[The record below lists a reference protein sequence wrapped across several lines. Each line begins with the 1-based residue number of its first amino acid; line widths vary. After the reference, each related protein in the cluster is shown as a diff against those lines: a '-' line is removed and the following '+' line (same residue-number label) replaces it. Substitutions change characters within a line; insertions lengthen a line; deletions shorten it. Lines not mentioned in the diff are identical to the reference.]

1 MLKKYLVNIR
11 KNIVYILKL
20 VFIMTTMEESIWELV
35 ETLNTT
41 IKTPESTPKNCTEV
55 YDDSAYNIT
64 LYIDPIEEQQAKNIA
79 IVRFYLYGI
88 LLPIVCVFGFFGN
101 ILNIAIFTKKKTCK
115 TLDEIEYCTT
125 ICLVA
130 LAASDMMFC
139 VCAFP
144 QTFGSKTEYYSRHE
158 FMLYYRMYASSAINT
173 FILSSTMLTVLT
185 AIMRYTAICHPFYCR
200 RFISLK
206 KTIVAIFAVYIF
218 SLVFNLPYLWRYKT
232 EECLGPGPAT
242 YIQLLKGDI
251 FNDDSFVYTQK
262 LLWAIL
268 GNFIPLAILLYCNV
282 RLVKALHQSQKLRLL
297 HSRDNV
303 GCLSAHKRVNITLI
317 TIIIFFFILVAPSE
331 ISKFI
336 IYISKSNNSQT
347 RYTYHMVSLVTN
359 ALQCINFSVNFILYY
374 VIIAPFRRTL
384 HEFICVLRIGR
395 RGTRDST
402 NSQKQQ
408 TCVLLTVKDQRR
420 NLL

>member
-1 MLKKYLVNIR
+1 
-11 KNIVYILKL
+11 
-20 VFIMTTMEESIWELV
+20 MTTMEESLKELV
-35 ETLNTT
+35 ESLNITY
-41 IKTPESTPKNCTEV
+41 ITPESVSVNCSDLFIERPI
-55 YDDSAYNIT
+55 NIT
-64 LYIDPIEEQQAKNIA
+64 IYDPVQQQQIKNIETA
-79 IVRFYLYGI
+79 RFYLYGI
-88 LLPIVCVFGFFGN
+88 LLPIICVFGFFGN
-101 ILNIAIFTKKKTCK
+101 ILNIAVFTKKKACK

-139 VCAFP
+139 ICAFP
-144 QTFGSKTEYYSRHE
+144 QTFDTKTDYYTSHE
-158 FMLYYRMYASSAINT
+158 FMLYYRTYAVSAINT

-185 AIMRYTAICHPFYCR
+185 AMMRYTAICHPFYCR

-206 KTIVAIFAVYIF
+206 KTIVAIFVVYIF

-232 EECLGPGPAT
+232 EEVDCMGPVT
-242 YIQLLKGDI
+242 YIELETGDI

-268 GNFIPLAILLYCNV
+268 GNFIPLAILLYCNI

-317 TIIIFFFILVAPSE
+317 TIIILFFILVAPSE

-336 IYISKSNNSQT
+336 IYISKSDNNPQT
-347 RYTYHMVSLVTN
+347 QYTYHMVSLVTN

-384 HEFICVLRIGR
+384 HEYLCVLRIGR

>member
-1 MLKKYLVNIR
+1 
-11 KNIVYILKL
+11 
-20 VFIMTTMEESIWELV
+20 
-35 ETLNTT
+35 
-41 IKTPESTPKNCTEV
+41 
-55 YDDSAYNIT
+55 
-64 LYIDPIEEQQAKNIA
+64 
-79 IVRFYLYGI
+79 
-88 LLPIVCVFGFFGN
+88 
-101 ILNIAIFTKKKTCK
+101 
-115 TLDEIEYCTT
+115 
-125 ICLVA
+125 
-130 LAASDMMFC
+130 
-139 VCAFP
+139 
-144 QTFGSKTEYYSRHE
+144 
-158 FMLYYRMYASSAINT
+158 
-173 FILSSTMLTVLT
+173 MLTVLT
-185 AIMRYTAICHPFYCR
+185 AMMRYTAICHPFYCR

-206 KTIVAIFAVYIF
+206 KNIVAIFVVYIF

-232 EECLGPGPAT
+232 EEVDCMGPVT
-242 YIQLLKGDI
+242 YIELETGDI

-268 GNFIPLAILLYCNV
+268 GNFIPLAILLYCNI

-317 TIIIFFFILVAPSE
+317 TIIILFFILVAPSE

-336 IYISKSNNSQT
+336 IYISKSDNNPQT
-347 RYTYHMVSLVTN
+347 QYTYHMVSLVTN

-384 HEFICVLRIGR
+384 HEYLCVLRIGR